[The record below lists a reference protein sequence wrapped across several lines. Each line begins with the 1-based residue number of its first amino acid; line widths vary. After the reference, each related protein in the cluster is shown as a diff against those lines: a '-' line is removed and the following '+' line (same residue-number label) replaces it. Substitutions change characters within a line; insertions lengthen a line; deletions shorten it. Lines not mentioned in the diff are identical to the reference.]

1 MVNEPRYHEHDAESE
16 NWYYCAIDTD
26 TLGHW
31 FERNHK
37 RPVNFCYEH
46 RWTGTR
52 LNPSDPDDCPCE
64 AIAEQAYE
72 SAMHTK
78 YGEVY

>member
-16 NWYYCAIDTD
+16 NWYYCPID

-46 RWTGTR
+46 RWPGTR